1 MKQSKGESLVE
12 QALNV
17 GSGWLLSLLV
27 WAFLISPLYNI
38 ETSLAENMGITIIFT
53 FISIVRGYMWRR
65 YFNKRLENKSL

>member
-1 MKQSKGESLVE
+1 MKQSKKESLAE

-17 GSGWLLSLLV
+17 GFRLAAKFASL
-27 WAFLISPLYNI
+27 AFLISPLYNI

>member
-1 MKQSKGESLVE
+1 MKQSKKESLVE

-65 YFNKRLENKSL
+65 YFNKRQENKSL